1 MGASLGEFVLCCIQP
16 DETDGGGR
24 EAGKSWGKG
33 REREETVGER
43 GDGKKDT
50 GKEAAEEEDM
60 RNAAFKMCA
69 AQTAPCWRRSE
80 RINRRVTAGLAEI
93 C

>member
-1 MGASLGEFVLCCIQP
+1 MRRME
-16 DETDGGGR
+16 EGR

-33 REREETVGER
+33 IEREETAGER
-43 GDGKKDT
+43 GDGKRDT
-50 GKEAAEEEDM
+50 GKEAAEKEDM
-60 RNAAFKMCA
+60 RNAAFTMCA

-80 RINRRVTAGLAEI
+80 CINRRVTAGLTEI